1 MGLPG
6 QVFNYAHNY
15 GLHVNT
21 VLHMCSVIR
30 LFYTYV
36 VYTVYTMLPNLLLLF
51 ILVIPGQIPLGNAIT
66 SLLEL
71 SSRTVPNGPACG
83 LACLYLYRVYPSPY
97 TLTCWAKSMLHLH
110 SLAYIAA
117 RMHIY
122 WVRHSEY
129 TNIIYWLKR
138 QTIIA

>member
-21 VLHMCSVIR
+21 VLYMCSVIR

-36 VYTVYTMLPNLLLLF
+36 AYTVYTMLPDLLLLF

-66 SLLEL
+66 SLFEL
-71 SSRTVPNGPACG
+71 SSRTVPNGPAW
-83 LACLYLYRVYPSPY
+83 ACLPLPVQSVSV
-97 TLTCWAKSMLHLH
+97 TLHTNLFARSILHLN
-110 SLAYIAA
+110 SLAYN
-117 RMHIY
+117 Y
-122 WVRHSEY
+122 SY
-129 TNIIYWLKR
+129 TYTYLCINYTGLDIQSII
-138 QTIIA
+138 T